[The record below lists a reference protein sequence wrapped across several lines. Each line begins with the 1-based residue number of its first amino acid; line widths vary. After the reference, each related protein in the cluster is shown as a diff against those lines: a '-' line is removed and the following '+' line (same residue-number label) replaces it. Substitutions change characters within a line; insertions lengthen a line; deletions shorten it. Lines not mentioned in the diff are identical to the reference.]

1 MLVLV
6 ALAKISTKN
15 SCQVGF
21 ILLDSSGDSLRKKKY
36 LSIAFIIERSWL
48 DIKYFAQPL
57 SS

>member
-6 ALAKISTKN
+6 ALAKFSTKN

-21 ILLDSSGDSLRKKKY
+21 ILLDSSGDSLGKKKY